1 MYRIGHEHDG
11 LKFVARM
18 LSVIARGESA
28 EDFASSEIARME
40 TCEVCGGAGEV
51 AGLPCPYCSEEGVML
66 GTQMSQSTEDK
77 TAFRIYPGQDI
88 SATDL
93 REEIEGCEEE
103 GADYEYGTWEP
114 LDKEGYV
121 ETALSGE
128 YLYVWGRLGVVWGG
142 DAQWADAPSVEQGL
156 DWFLNDA
163 DEWDRHR

>member
-1 MYRIGHEHDG
+1 MGVELRGREAQEMTKKLTSIRFSEAATEK
-11 LKFVARM
+11 LVALTERYGSQTAAVEVAIDR
-18 LSVIARGESA
+18 LYT
-28 EDFASSEIARME
+28 SEI
-40 TCEVCGGAGEV
+40 G
-51 AGLPCPYCSEEGVML
+51 EGVML

-77 TAFRIYPGQDI
+77 TAFRIYPNEDI

-93 REEIEGCEEE
+93 REEIERCEEE
-103 GADYEYGTWEP
+103 GADYEHGTWEP

-156 DWFLNDA
+156 DWFLNDP
-163 DEWDRHR
+163 DEWMRRG